1 MKLSTLVPPP
11 PIAGI
16 VSHIVVLENNSLFFE
31 AVLPLIANGYPSIT
45 FQLTD
50 PARILAGEKK
60 SFPLVLYGQ
69 NTRPIQLHTAG
80 EIMVIAYF
88 LYPWLLPSLFGYTA
102 GDMTDQGIDLSLYEP
117 AKESNLKEQL
127 LNSPGMRQRLQL
139 MNDYILQLSRRR
151 KIVVDGRLPYA
162 IRAIQQNKG
171 AIRLGDLQKE
181 LFVTERTLQ
190 RLFDQGVGLAP
201 KLYSRICQF
210 HSALSQLNSNRFT
223 DMTRVAFDNGYADQ
237 SHLIRAFKD
246 FTNLSP
252 LEYRKKAE
260 EFPA

>member
-1 MKLSTLVPPP
+1 MKVQTLVPPP

-31 AVLPLIANGYPSIT
+31 AVLPLIANGYPSVT

-50 PARILAGEKK
+50 PARILSGDRK

-80 EIMVIAYF
+80 EITVIAYF
-88 LYPWLLPSLFGYTA
+88 LYPWLLPSLFGYAA
-102 GDMTDQGIDLSLYEP
+102 GDLTDQGIDLSLYGP
-117 AKESNLKEQL
+117 ARESNLKEQL
-127 LNSPGMRQRLQL
+127 LNSPSLEQRLRL
-139 MNDYILQLSRRR
+139 MSDYILRLSRSR
-151 KIVVDGRLPYA
+151 KIVVDERLPYA
-162 IRAIQQNKG
+162 IRAIRQNKG
-171 AIRLGDLQKE
+171 AIQLGNLQKE

-190 RLFDQGVGLAP
+190 RLFGQGVGLTP

-210 HSALSQLNSNRFT
+210 QSALSQLSHNRFA
-223 DMTRVAFDNGYADQ
+223 DMTKVAFDNGYADQ

>member
-1 MKLSTLVPPP
+1 MKVQTLVPPP

-16 VSHIVVLENNSLFFE
+16 VSHIVILENNSLFFE

-50 PARILAGEKK
+50 PARILTGDKK

-69 NTRPIQLHTAG
+69 NTGPIQLHTAG
-80 EIMVIAYF
+80 EITVIAYF

-102 GDMTDQGIDLSLYEP
+102 TELTDQGIDLSLYGP
-117 AKESNLKEQL
+117 ARDADLKEQL
-127 LNSPGMRQRLQL
+127 LNSPSLEQRLQL
-139 MNDYILQLSRRR
+139 MNDYILQLSRSR
-151 KIVVDGRLPYA
+151 KIVVDERLPYA
-162 IRAIQQNKG
+162 IRKIRHNKG
-171 AIRLGDLQKE
+171 AIQLGDLQKE

-190 RLFDQGVGLAP
+190 RLFGQGIGVTP

-210 HSALSQLNSNRFT
+210 HAALNQLSHNRFT
-223 DMTRVAFDNGYADQ
+223 DMIKVAFDNGFADQ

-252 LEYRKKAE
+252 LEYRRKAE